1 MSSVLRFLKQTPV
14 DTQYFISLVQAPTLN
29 IFTAD
34 AAAST
39 TSYVSGAAP
48 GSFSLSTLVLAA
60 SSDATVGSTIS
71 IFRDMGVTIVSS
83 GRTFRRVQLLNCNL
97 GTTTGSAA
105 NNGWSS
111 QGTTTPGVWQPSVE
125 GVNGDAGPNSGN
137 PDTAFSC
144 FYFETGAR
152 GLGLA
157 QSLIRYG

>member
-48 GSFSLSTLVLAA
+48 GSFSLSTLVLATA
-60 SSDATVGSTIS
+60 AGAAAGSTIS

-83 GRTFRRVQLLNCNL
+83 GRTFRRVQRLNCNL
-97 GTTTGSAA
+97 GTTTGSAV

-111 QGTTTPGVWQPSVE
+111 QGTATPGVWQPSVE

-137 PDTAFSC
+137 PDTAFSV

-157 QSLIRYG
+157 QQLIRYG

>member
-48 GSFSLSTLVLAA
+48 GSFSLSTLVLATA
-60 SSDATVGSTIS
+60 AGAAAGSTIS

-83 GRTFRRVQLLNCNL
+83 GRTFRRVQLLNCDT
-97 GTTTGSAA
+97 GVSTTNSA
-105 NNGWSS
+105 WSS
-111 QGTTTPGVWQPSVE
+111 QGTTNAGVWQPSVE
-125 GVNGDAGPNSGN
+125 GVNGNAGPNSGS
-137 PDTAFSC
+137 PDTAFSV

-157 QSLIRYG
+157 QQLIRYG